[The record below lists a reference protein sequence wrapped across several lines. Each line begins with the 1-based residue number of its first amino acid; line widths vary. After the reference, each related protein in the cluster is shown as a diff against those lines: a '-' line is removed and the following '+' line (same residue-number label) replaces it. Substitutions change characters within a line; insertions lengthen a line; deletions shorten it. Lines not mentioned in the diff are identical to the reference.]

1 MSNCYNSELPI
12 GPPGPTG
19 PQGLKGQQGLDG
31 TVWLNGP
38 GDPSPSV
45 GVNNDYWLDT
55 DTGNLWIKAYQG
67 LDLLWFYVTTIN
79 GTDGED
85 GEDGTDGIN
94 GTSLVNILY
103 DSINYKSLGRSAWI
117 TLSSPLPDTAFY
129 SSVFL
134 FEGSEL
140 CPTNGSIAKINLFYE
155 TNANNGGASV
165 TGYALNFY
173 GCNVVDY
180 STDPATITPVT
191 GGPVP
196 SAYYNDTNANGS
208 GNVSVYTKVC
218 YTIRR
223 ITATTAEVLT
233 EWFTSKENLDNL
245 YNAQGSFIT
254 SSFLSQGLNFSP
266 GQYNEFKFF
275 PALFDTSPASGVRT
289 RALSFYIEKL
299 I

>member
-38 GDPSPSV
+38 GAPSPSV

-79 GTDGED
+79 GTNGDN
-85 GEDGTDGIN
+85 GTNGINGIN
-94 GTSLVNILY
+94 GTSLVDILY
-103 DSINYKSLGRSAWI
+103 NSINYKSLGRSNWI
-117 TLSSPLPDTAFY
+117 YPDSAPVDTSFY
-129 SSVFL
+129 STVFL
-134 FEGSEL
+134 FEGNKL
-140 CPTNGSIAKINLFYE
+140 CPNDGSIAKINLFYE
-155 TNANNGGASV
+155 TNANNNGATVAGFAS
-165 TGYALNFY
+165 TFY
-173 GCNVVDY
+173 NCGIYDY
-180 STDPATITPVT
+180 SVDPIGVT
-191 GGPVP
+191 GGPLP
-196 SAYYNDTNANGS
+196 SAYYNSTYANGT
-208 GNVSVYTKVC
+208 GNISVYTKVC

-233 EWFTSKENLDNL
+233 EWSSSKEDDGNL
-245 YNAQGSFIT
+245 YNALGGYIT
-254 SSFLSQGLNFSP
+254 PAFLTSGLNFNP
-266 GQYNEFKFF
+266 GAYNEFKFY
-275 PALFDTSPASGVRT
+275 PDLTNTTPTSNIKT
-289 RALSFYIEKL
+289 RALNFYIEKL

>member
-79 GTDGED
+79 GTDGIN
-85 GEDGTDGIN
+85 GEDGLDGIN
-94 GTSLVNILY
+94 GTSLVDIEY

-117 TLSSPLPDTAFY
+117 TTTSLPQDTSFY
-129 SSVFL
+129 SRVFL
-134 FEGSEL
+134 FEGNKL
-140 CPTNGSIAKINLFYE
+140 CPSNGSIAKINLFYE
-155 TNANNGGASV
+155 TNANNGGATV
-165 TGYALNFY
+165 TGDTNNFY
-173 GCNVVDY
+173 NCTIVDY
-180 STDPATITPVT
+180 STDPATLTPVI
-191 GGPVP
+191 GGPTP
-196 SAYYNDTNANGS
+196 SAYYNSTNANGTGS
-208 GNVSVYTKVC
+208 VSVYTKVC

-223 ITATTAEVLT
+223 ISNTQAEVFT
-233 EWFTSKENLDNL
+233 EWFTSKFNLDNL

-254 SSFLSQGLNFSP
+254 PAFLTGGLNFNP

-275 PALFDTSPASGVRT
+275 PALFDTSPSSAIRT